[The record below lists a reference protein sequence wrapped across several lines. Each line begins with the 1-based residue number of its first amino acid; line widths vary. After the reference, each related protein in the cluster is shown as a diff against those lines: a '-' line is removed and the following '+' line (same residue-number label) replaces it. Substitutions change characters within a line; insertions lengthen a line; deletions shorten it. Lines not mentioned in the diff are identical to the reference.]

1 MLEVININ
9 KDNKETNS
17 TTILY
22 SFDIFDTLITRTTAT
37 PCGIFSIMEKH
48 LLQDSEYANFPE
60 IVKQNFFII
69 RQEAENFIRT
79 NKKLMYDEQDIKFE
93 DIYKI
98 IKNNYN
104 LNETQINTLMNLE
117 LNTEI
122 KNIIPIQKNINT
134 LKELIFKNN
143 RVVLISDMYHSEK
156 NNKSFFKPH

>member
-156 NNKSFFKPH
+156 TIRVF

>member
-69 RQEAENFIRT
+69 RQ
-79 NKKLMYDEQDIKFE
+79 
-93 DIYKI
+93 
-98 IKNNYN
+98 
-104 LNETQINTLMNLE
+104 
-117 LNTEI
+117 
-122 KNIIPIQKNINT
+122 
-134 LKELIFKNN
+134 
-143 RVVLISDMYHSEK
+143 
-156 NNKSFFKPH
+156 